1 MKPVMATSCNTKKD
15 NNTEGGK
22 FGEIPDPEGDL
33 FRDPYWVRLLIYQT
47 ESCTSR

>member
-1 MKPVMATSCNTKKD
+1 MVKPYLGRGVMKPVMATSCNTKKD

-33 FRDPYWVRLLIYQT
+33 FRDPY
-47 ESCTSR
+47 